1 MPSSNNTTKQKSVLI
16 VLATG
21 KMGQGISQAFLD
33 SGKYKVFGTSRDPNH
48 PKLLERGIVPID
60 FRFGDKE
67 SMMNALKKSDATVAV
82 LITDLIRIAVKSPD
96 LELQHGQALIDAC
109 KEVGTLQHVILCSN
123 HCCEVSADICAAKH
137 MTNKL
142 AIETYL
148 KMAGLASYSILR
160 PASFMENYDDA
171 VNYNPLTRGYLSDLY
186 PRDANVCL
194 VATIDIGKAAV
205 IMTENRDKWKGKT
218 LDCASCISTGVET
231 AIMLSSVSG
240 EPCVYKSAPP
250 SFILWFISR
259 DLYQMVKYVS
269 AGMEGWDAEASIK
282 TFRDVVPD
290 ALGIDEWFKSKGVW
304 SDGTKF
310 GETPVPQESS
320 PMAKILVPAV
330 VLAAAAVAVGLV
342 SSTK

>member
-1 MPSSNNTTKQKSVLI
+1 MPSSNNTKPSVII

-48 PKLLERGIVPID
+48 PKLLERGIVPIE
-60 FRFGDKE
+60 FRFGDKD
-67 SMMNALKKSDATVAV
+67 SMVNALEVSNATVAV
-82 LITDLIRIAVKSPD
+82 LITDLIRIAAKSPE
-96 LELQHGQALIDAC
+96 LELQHGQAMIDAC
-109 KEVGTLQHVILCSN
+109 KEVGTKHVILCSN
-123 HCCEVSADICAAKH
+123 HCCEVSTDICAAKN

-142 AIETYL
+142 AIEEYL
-148 KMAGLASYSILR
+148 KAAGLTSYSILR

-171 VNYNPLTRGYLSDLY
+171 VNYNPLTRGRLSDLY
-186 PRDANVCL
+186 PRDAKVCL

-205 IMTENRDKWKGKT
+205 IMAENRDKWKGKT
-218 LDCASCISTGVET
+218 LDCASCISTGVEN
-231 AIMLSSVSG
+231 AEILSSVSG
-240 EPCVYKSAPP
+240 EPCVYKTAPP
-250 SFILWFISR
+250 SFVIWLISR

-269 AGMEGWDAEASIK
+269 SGMDGWDAEASIK

-290 ALGIDEWFKSKGVW
+290 ALGIEAWFKSKGRW

-310 GETPVPQESS
+310 ETPVQQESS
-320 PMAKILVPAV
+320 RMAKMLVPAA

-342 SSTK
+342 STK